1 MTLIIEILF
10 YCLLFVLLVKCA
22 VKEKGI
28 HCLYFDPKEY
38 LDKVHERKNH
48 G

>member
-22 VKEKGI
+22 VKDNGI
-28 HCLYFDPKEY
+28 HCFCFYPKEY
-38 LDKVHERKNH
+38 LDKAHERKNRR
-48 G
+48 